1 MQAGFPL
8 GELVLGSPSEG
19 YWVDDDIPAGID
31 SNPCM
36 FMLHVPERARGGY
49 PLQAFDIASKKQWIS
64 VLLDIIHSIRETP
77 DVMACL
83 PQSYD
88 YDMDTLKRQSV
99 VSDGTESSVSSGT
112 SKRASWSS
120 SVSGSSG
127 SMCYNGAPSQDT
139 PSIQER
145 ERLT

>member
-1 MQAGFPL
+1 M
-8 GELVLGSPSEG
+8 
-19 YWVDDDIPAGID
+19 DDNVPEGID
-31 SNPCM
+31 STPCM

-49 PLQAFDIASKKQWIS
+49 PLQALDIASKKQWIR
-64 VLLDIIHSIRETP
+64 VLLEVIQSVRETP
-77 DVMACL
+77 NVMACL

-88 YDMDTLKRQSV
+88 YDMDTLKRQSN

-139 PSIQER
+139 PSIRER